1 MKAAIAFLFLALG
14 LGPLA
19 AQASLD
25 IVEKSDYHR
34 YVGGANAGYVYR
46 ESRAYLRPAKT
57 GPGNWEGRVLV
68 LEEVYRD
75 AGISSRQV
83 DRSLAL
89 SLSPSGPSEGGFPS
103 YRNLLTGQPPE
114 LAQGQSWISQA
125 ALAIDPANM
134 GDFLVL
140 PVLVEYKVA
149 GPASYAGATVTLVK
163 AKFALRYSAQAGSQ
177 EVRGATGTHD
187 LDLYVEPAS
196 GKLVFLRDR
205 FDDSYSLA
213 SAPQERHTGFTL
225 VFYKGGDASARA
237 GDIAVLSGGPAPA
250 GATAPAGAAASSGG
264 PPGPSKPAQAGSPGQ
279 SFASPPG
286 DPSLSS
292 AGTGPLQAGGESSLD
307 DTAVLPGR
315 PELSRAGV
323 DLLDSPEGLV
333 LRIKDLPFVAD
344 KADILPGE
352 AWRLD
357 ALATSLALLP
367 GRSFLVEG
375 HSASTG
381 RPAGELEL
389 SRLRAKKVVDE
400 LVARGIPASRFIYR
414 GLGSTK
420 PIAPNDSEAG
430 RARNRRV
437 EITILE

>member
-1 MKAAIAFLFLALG
+1 MRAAIVLLLLG
-14 LGPLA
+14 LGLCPLA

-46 ESRAYLRPAKT
+46 ESRAYLHPAKS
-57 GPGNWEGRVLV
+57 GIGNWEGRVLV

-89 SLSPSGPSEGGFPS
+89 SLSSSGPSEGGFPS
-103 YRNLLTGQPPE
+103 YRNLLAGQPPE
-114 LAQGQSWISQA
+114 LVPGLSWISQA
-125 ALAIDPANM
+125 ALAVDPVNK

-149 GPASYAGATVTLVK
+149 GQASYAGAGVTLVK
-163 AKFALRYSAQAGSQ
+163 AKFAVRYSSQAGSQ
-177 EVRGATGTHD
+177 EVRSVTGTHD
-187 LDLYVEPAS
+187 LDLYVDPAS

-205 FDDSYSLA
+205 FDDSFSLA
-213 SAPQERHTGFTL
+213 SAPLERHRGFTL

-237 GDIAVLSGGPAPA
+237 GDIAVLSGGPAQAGAAVPA
-250 GATAPAGAAASSGG
+250 GAPHPSANPASAGG
-264 PPGPSKPAQAGSPGQ
+264 PGQ

-292 AGTGPLQAGGESSLD
+292 AGAGPLQAGGESSLD

-315 PELSRAGV
+315 PELARAGV
-323 DLLDSPEGLV
+323 DLLDSPEGLM

-357 ALATSLALLP
+357 ALASSLALLP

-375 HSASTG
+375 HSAATG

-420 PIAPNDSEAG
+420 PLAPNDSEAG